1 MIDCDVFCTVYLFH
15 TTRGRYQ
22 FDNGCD
28 MIGDVMPPINMNVL
42 DLIILLA
49 RSQHE
54 GWKSSLVIY
63 YKINMP

>member
-15 TTRGRYQ
+15 TTRGCYQ
-22 FDNGCD
+22 FDKRCD
-28 MIGDVMPPINMNVL
+28 MIGDVMPHINMNVP
-42 DLIILLA
+42 DLITLLA

>member
-15 TTRGRYQ
+15 TPRGRYQ
-22 FDNGCD
+22 FDNRCD

>member
-28 MIGDVMPPINMNVL
+28 IVVVVLLLTLLIGNSN
-42 DLIILLA
+42 LIDNNTVFLLF
-49 RSQHE
+49 
-54 GWKSSLVIY
+54 GWDPVKS
-63 YKINMP
+63 